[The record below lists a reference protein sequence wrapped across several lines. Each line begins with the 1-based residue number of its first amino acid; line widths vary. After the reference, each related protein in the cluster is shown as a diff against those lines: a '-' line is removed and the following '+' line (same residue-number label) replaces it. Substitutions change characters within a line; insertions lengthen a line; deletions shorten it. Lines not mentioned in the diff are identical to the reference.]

1 MEVYFRWVASG
12 KGFKGVSII
21 SSKVIGDGI
30 SFDAYAKQTVERG
43 HREFSMSRGEIMSF
57 AENPKRWLDGYQD
70 NEATDS
76 KDWGQLIECMVGLS
90 GRFDDLYAIA
100 PAEYEDEKT
109 GKMKPWNWNSNFC
122 KAWRDE
128 QGGREVI
135 KAEHFGKAKDA
146 VAALRKDPDVM
157 ELFSHSKN
165 QVMVCGEWRDE
176 PTGIVVPLRCLI
188 DLLPTNSHPR
198 FSKWLSDFKT
208 TKNGN
213 PDSWARVV
221 DDFGYDIQ
229 AALSTDL
236 YVAATKEDRVE
247 WVHVVQENMKPYHV
261 VTPLPALTV
270 EFISYGR
277 EKYRAALRL
286 YSQCLA
292 TGKWPSY
299 STGTRL
305 VFGGVQYIG
314 PDTLWKYRETGGA
327 VQSRMDYEPPPT

>member
-1 MEVYFRWVASG
+1 MILNSKIVAT
-12 KGFKGVSII
+12 GV
-21 SSKVIGDGI
+21 DY
-30 SFDAYAKQTVERG
+30 DTYAKQTVDRG
-43 HREFSMSRGEIMSF
+43 HPEFSMSRGEIMSF

-100 PAEYEDEKT
+100 PAEYEDEK
-109 GKMKPWNWNSNFC
+109 GKKKPWNWNANFC
-122 KAWRDE
+122 KAWRDD

-146 VAALRKDPDVM
+146 VSALRQNADVM
-157 ELFSHSKN
+157 ELFAHSKN

-188 DLLPTNSHPR
+188 DLLPINSHGR
-198 FSKWLSDFKT
+198 FGKWIADFKT

-229 AALSTDL
+229 ASLSTDL
-236 YVAATKEDRVE
+236 YVSATKEDRVE
-247 WVHVVQENMKPYHV
+247 WVHVVQENVKPYHV

-270 EFISYGR
+270 EFVTYGR
-277 EKYRAALRL
+277 EKFRAALRL
-286 YSQCLA
+286 YAQCLA
-292 TGKWPSY
+292 TGKWPSFP
-299 STGTRL
+299 TRNRL
-305 VFGGVQYIG
+305 VFGGVQYID
-314 PDTLWKYRETGGA
+314 PSELYSYRQSGGL
-327 VQSRMDYEPPPT
+327 VE